1 MLCLQDTAWHLS
13 DMLSCTL
20 SVLLYKPKKA
30 CQKLQQSRACLLSR
44 KTHYRLILSPQ
55 CPASLNA
62 EHTSSWHVA
71 SMPSS
76 LPFANSNH
84 FTMTVDGY
92 SLSLAGINPQI
103 ARLLQNWPWCNIAS
117 AAAEAFCLWSINRRW
132 VLFRRHSCCNLEA
145 IPSLAHTSY
154 VGVWQYYVAGLWYA
168 KWKGKCFSGKG
179 VRLFQG
185 ERVGHWNTS

>member
-13 DMLSCTL
+13 DMLSCML
-20 SVLLYKPKKA
+20 SVLLYKPNKA
-30 CQKLQQSRACLLSR
+30 CQKLQRSRACLLSR

-71 SMPSS
+71 SMTSSFPS
-76 LPFANSNH
+76 ANSNH

-103 ARLLQNWPWCNIAS
+103 ARLPQNWPW
-117 AAAEAFCLWSINRRW
+117 SIW
-132 VLFRRHSCCNLEA
+132 PLQL
-145 IPSLAHTSY
+145 L
-154 VGVWQYYVAGLWYA
+154 
-168 KWKGKCFSGKG
+168 
-179 VRLFQG
+179 RLFVCGVLIGDEFCSAGIHAVIWKQFPLWLTP
-185 ERVGHWNTS
+185 VT